1 MIKPFIVGYDS
12 HPQSNLVNRQYKPA
26 DTVQWGFLVTQC
38 GNSTVRQ
45 DDSAS
50 LPVVN
55 GPLSPTDLFAR
66 QQQYLHAATA
76 ENTRR
81 AYRSAVRHF
90 EAWGGRLP
98 TDSATL
104 SRYLL
109 DYAVTLSPRTLD
121 VRVTALS
128 QWHRYQRFPDPTQD
142 TTVRKTL
149 EGIRRTHGKPRRKA
163 KALSLDHLATML
175 AALQSQPASL
185 KSLRDRALLLIGFFG
200 GFRRSELVAIS
211 ITDLQWEAEGLLV
224 HLPRSKTDQEGH
236 GMVRAIP
243 YGSDSVCPLRALT
256 AWLTAADIQS
266 GPLFRSINRW
276 GKVQAK
282 ALDAGAVNTLL
293 KGLAEHCGFDFAPEL
308 SSHSFR
314 RGLSTSAAREQV
326 DFALIKK
333 QGGWKT
339 DAIVWEYIDEG
350 RQFADN
356 AAHPLMEKIDQLLD
370 RRR

>member
-1 MIKPFIVGYDS
+1 MKE
-12 HPQSNLVNRQYKPA
+12 H
-26 DTVQWGFLVTQC
+26 
-38 GNSTVRQ
+38 GNSTVRLN
-45 DDSAS
+45 DSAS
-50 LPVVN
+50 LPVVDV
-55 GPLSPTDLFAR
+55 PLSPTDLLAR

-90 EAWGGRLP
+90 EMWGGRLP

-104 SRYLL
+104 TRYLL

-128 QWHRYQRFPDPTQD
+128 QWHRYQRFPDPAQD
-142 TTVRKTL
+142 MTVRKTL

-163 KALSLDHLATML
+163 KALNLDHLAAML
-175 AALQSQPASL
+175 KMLQAQPTSL
-185 KSLRDRALLLIGFFG
+185 KALRDHALLLIGFFG

-211 ITDLQWEAEGLLV
+211 IADLHWEAEGLLV

-243 YGSDSVCPLRALT
+243 YGSDAVCPLRALK
-256 AWLTAADIQS
+256 AWLSAADIQD
-266 GPLFRSINRW
+266 GPIFCAINRW
-276 GKVQAK
+276 GKIQVK

-293 KGLAEHCGFDFAPEL
+293 KSLSERCGFAFTAEL

-339 DAIVWEYIDEG
+339 DATVWEYIDEG
-350 RQFADN
+350 QQFADN
-356 AAHPLMEKIDQLLD
+356 AAHPLIEKMSQLL
-370 RRR
+370 RGAT